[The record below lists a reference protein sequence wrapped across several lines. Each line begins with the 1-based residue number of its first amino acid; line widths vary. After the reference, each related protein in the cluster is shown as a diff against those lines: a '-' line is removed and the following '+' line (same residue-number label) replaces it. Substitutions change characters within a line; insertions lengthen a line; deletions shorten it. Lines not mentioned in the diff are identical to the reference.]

1 MEALTLTPAWGGGL
15 QERHPGGE
23 SIRQQEGGD
32 LKISSGDSGGGGVG
46 KGSGGGSQNLGGG
59 GGGNSGS
66 SAVPTAYWHRQRKRR
81 TMSSQLVFDTAA
93 PENTEEILQADPS
106 LGGETQ
112 WAERASYM
120 RASRSVFVPFRFA
133 IFVKP
138 YYRVIRGENSWLK
151 H

>member
-1 MEALTLTPAWGGGL
+1 MEHSVRENELDHQPLSTFLVSFVPVDKRFVMYAQESPPMEALTLTPAWGGGL

-23 SIRQQEGGD
+23 SLRQQEGGG
-32 LKISSGDSGGGGVG
+32 LNISSGNSGGSGVG
-46 KGSGGGSQNLGGG
+46 KGSGGGSENLGGG

-81 TMSSQLVFDTAA
+81 TMSSQLVFDTAV

-112 WAERASYM
+112 
-120 RASRSVFVPFRFA
+120 
-133 IFVKP
+133 
-138 YYRVIRGENSWLK
+138 
-151 H
+151 